1 MIHKGRR
8 KLSAVT
14 ETRTL
19 PVFPLRRVLVPGE
32 ALVLH
37 IFEPR
42 YQNMIAGLV
51 DDRFGLVLIRDGS
64 EVGGGADYHDV
75 GTVARIVQRRK
86 LEDGRMLLAM
96 VGEQRFEVV
105 DRLPE
110 EPFPEAQVALLTEH
124 DGPSE
129 SGIEG
134 LVGEVG
140 GELRRY
146 LVVSAEAGE
155 GADVLFEMS
164 RDPVEASYQVASLLR
179 LVSPERQELLE
190 QPTAEDRLRRE
201 LTLLRRETD
210 LLERTM

>member
-1 MIHKGRR
+1 
-8 KLSAVT
+8 
-14 ETRTL
+14 
-19 PVFPLRRVLVPGE
+19 VLVPGE

-129 SGIEG
+129 SRMEG

-140 GELRRY
+140 RELRRY
-146 LVVSAEAGE
+146 LAVSAEAGE

-164 RDPVEASYQVASLLR
+164 LDPVEASYQVASLLR

-190 QPTAEDRLRRE
+190 QPTVEDRLRRE

-210 LLERTM
+210 PLERTM

>member
-1 MIHKGRR
+1 VNK
-8 KLSAVT
+8 
-14 ETRTL
+14 TRTL

-42 YQNMIAGLV
+42 YRNMIAGLV
-51 DDRFGLVLIRDGS
+51 DDRFGLVLIRDGA

-75 GTVARIVQRRK
+75 GTVARIMERRE

-110 EPFPEAQVALLTEH
+110 EPFPEAKVALLMEN

-129 SGIEG
+129 SGLEG
-134 LVGEVG
+134 LVDEVG
-140 GELRRY
+140 NALRRY

-155 GADVLFEMS
+155 GGDVLFEMS

-190 QPTAEDRLRRE
+190 QPTAEDRLARE
-201 LTLLRRETD
+201 LTLLRREAD
-210 LLERTM
+210 LLERTMDAR